1 MLTAPAPA
9 GPTYYTTHTPSP
21 DSPLGRAATPCS
33 AELILAQLTHHLP
46 MGLLLLSPAG
56 QVELVT
62 DSFLAHLS
70 LPAQP
75 GQWIGQPGAVLL
87 AAAQRQVAS
96 PAEPFAAVAVPAGF
110 FAPGGRQLLTL
121 HHGPVLSYEMTA
133 TATGGWLLSLSD
145 VSEQQQ
151 RLAELKDIRSIL
163 EHSPN
168 PVVRIG
174 ANQQQLYA
182 NAAARQLGQRQP
194 RAEQVRVQ
202 RRLRARA
209 AAALAHQDDDQPV
222 EVSMGEQTF
231 RVLVVPMPERS
242 YVNLYFNDVTER
254 ETVRQQLHEQQ
265 LFMEQVFDTIP
276 TMVFVRDAEQNIIF
290 QNQAMRNVVEAS
302 RIPVIH
308 AEVDPDSQLGR
319 EMAEY
324 AAIDKQVLSTGE
336 EVAREESL
344 TLADGTVRSLYT
356 IKRPLHR
363 PDGTVHVLGVTTDIT
378 AFKQTQRILERSEK
392 QYRDL
397 LHYTQ
402 ALICTY
408 DLKGNILS
416 INPAF
421 STLLGQ
427 PAEELLGQ
435 SLAQHLL
442 LDDQQVFADCLSRIA
457 DLGEDKGVV
466 QVQPDRRLTPRH
478 LLYHNFTVREPEQEP
493 YVISHA
499 HDITDRVQAEEEM
512 KHARREAEKA
522 VRARENFLANM
533 SHEIR
538 TPMNGVLGV
547 ANLLSRTLLTEQQR
561 EYLSTIRTSGQHLL
575 AILNDVLDMAKI
587 SSGKLEFNLEPFNL
601 CDSMGQAMQ
610 PLALQAQEKGIEFM
624 GTPLRASCPH
634 PWVLGDAHRLNQI
647 MLNLVS
653 NAIKFTSRGGRIQ
666 VTCNLL
672 DETMETLTVQ
682 FRVQDTGLG
691 MTPEVLARIF
701 ESFTQAYA
709 DTARRFGG
717 TGLGL
722 SISRALVEQLGGKL
736 EAESTLGQGST
747 FHFTLT
753 LPRAAAQ
760 QRSLGEE
767 EFDTG
772 LLRGVRALLVE
783 DNEINRYV
791 ARGTMEEWGV
801 EVDEA
806 ESGADALVLFEET
819 AYDIVLMDIQMPGMS
834 GLEAAAYIRQHPEP
848 ARAQVPIIALT
859 ANAFRAD
866 HEQYLASGMDD
877 CLAKPFE
884 EAELYARLRAL
895 LRR

>member
-1 MLTAPAPA
+1 MLTVPAPA
-9 GPTYYTTHTPSP
+9 GPIAYAAHSASP
-21 DSPLGRAATPCS
+21 DLPLRGPAAPCS
-33 AELILAQLTHHLP
+33 AELILAQLTRHLP
-46 MGLLLLSPAG
+46 TGLLLLNATG

-62 DSFLAHLS
+62 DSFLAL
-70 LPAQP
+70 LGLPDQPAQ
-75 GQWIGQPGAVLL
+75 WAGQPGAALL
-87 AAAQRQVAS
+87 GAARRQVAS
-96 PAEPFAAVAVPAGF
+96 PAAPFGAVAALAGT
-110 FAPGGRQLLTL
+110 APGGRHLLTL
-121 HHGPVLSYEMTA
+121 HHGPVLSCEMAA

-145 VSEQQQ
+145 VSAEQQ
-151 RLAELKDIRSIL
+151 RLTELESIRSL
-163 EHSPN
+163 VEHSPN

-174 ANQQQLYA
+174 ADQQQLYA
-182 NAAARQLGQRQP
+182 NPAAQRMGRQQP

-209 AAALAHQDDDQPV
+209 AAALARQEDSQPV
-222 EVSMGEQTF
+222 EVCMGEQTF
-231 RVLVVPMPERS
+231 RIRVVAMHECG

-254 ETVRQQLHEQQ
+254 EAVRRQLHEQQ
-265 LFMEQVFDTIP
+265 LFMEEVLNTIP
-276 TMVFVRDAEQNIIF
+276 NIVFVRDAEQNIIF
-290 QNQAMRNVVEAS
+290 QNQAMKNLVKAS
-302 RIPVIH
+302 HIPVH
-308 AEVDPDSQLGR
+308 HSAVDPDSQLGR

-324 AAIDKQVLSTGE
+324 AAVDKQVLRTGE

-344 TLADGTVRSLYT
+344 TMADGTVHSLYT
-356 IKRPLHR
+356 IKRPLRR

-378 AFKQTQRILERSEK
+378 ALKETRRTLERSEK

-408 DLKGNILS
+408 DLQG
-416 INPAF
+416 
-421 STLLGQ
+421 TLLGQ
-427 PAEELLGQ
+427 PAEALLGQ
-435 SLAQHLL
+435 SLAQHLVL
-442 LDDQQVFADCLSRIA
+442 SDQQLFADCLDRIA
-457 DLGEDKGVV
+457 SRGEAEGVV
-466 QVQPDRRLTPRH
+466 QVQPHSSQAPRH
-478 LLYHNFTVREPEQEP
+478 LLYHNFTVREPDHEP

-499 HDITDRVQAEEEM
+499 HDITDRVLAEEEM
-512 KHARREAEKA
+512 KYARREAEKA

-547 ANLLSRTLLTEQQR
+547 ANLLARTTLTEQQR
-561 EYLSTIRTSGQHLL
+561 EYLGTIRSSGQHLL

-601 CDSMGQAMQ
+601 CDSMGQAVQ
-610 PLALQAQEKGIEFM
+610 PLALQAQEKGIAFE
-624 GTPLRASCPH
+624 GQPLRASCPH

-653 NAIKFTSRGGRIQ
+653 NAIKFTPRGGRIQ
-666 VTCNLL
+666 VSCVLVAEAA
-672 DETMETLTVQ
+672 DTLTVQ

-722 SISRALVEQLGGKL
+722 SISRALVEQMGGVL
-736 EAESTLGQGST
+736 EAESELGQGST

-760 QRSLGEE
+760 APTLGDD

-801 EVDEA
+801 VVDEA

-819 AYDIVLMDIQMPGMS
+819 PYDIVLMDIQMPGMS
-834 GLEAAAYIRQHPEP
+834 GLEAAACIRQHSEP